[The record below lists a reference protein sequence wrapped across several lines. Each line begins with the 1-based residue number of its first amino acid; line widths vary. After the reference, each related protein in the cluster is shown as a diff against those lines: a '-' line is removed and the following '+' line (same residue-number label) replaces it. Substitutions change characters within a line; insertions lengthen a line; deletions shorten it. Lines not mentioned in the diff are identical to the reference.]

1 MVVGVKYCGGCNPN
15 YHRRSIVS
23 RAQKEFPHVSF
34 CAYDPAADYDL
45 VVVICGCM
53 EECFTF
59 SCSNS
64 THGLVWIRS
73 LQEYDRLHDALRV
86 METIFQVPS
95 DTFKLREVLL

>member
-73 LQEYDRLHDALRV
+73 LQEYDRLHDALTRHGDDL
-86 METIFQVPS
+86 P
-95 DTFKLREVLL
+95 RP